1 MLYTNFMT
9 STVLNMI
16 LFQDLDI
23 QDDEIMQRKIKRQKI
38 DINGKQNSIIVSL
51 LYLSKFINHMMIH
64 FL

>member
-1 MLYTNFMT
+1 
-9 STVLNMI
+9 MI
-16 LFQDLDI
+16 LFKDLDI